1 MLKQLFAASAIAL
14 LPLVSSPAMA
24 EDSKLARTIVIS
36 GHGEVRAAPDFAILS
51 LGVFKNAPTAKEALD
66 ANTEAMNAV
75 IAALKAAGID
85 AKDIQTSN
93 FMVNPR
99 YDYQNDGSAST
110 PISHGFDVSNT
121 VTVIVKQLG
130 DVGRILDQ
138 AVSAGA
144 NQVNSISF
152 GLKKAEM
159 AMDEARKFAVI
170 EAKRKADLLAQASG
184 VTLGNIV
191 TINEGGDAQPQPQFM
206 MREAAGAAKDVPIA
220 QGQQVISSDVTIIWE
235 IK

>member
-1 MLKQLFAASAIAL
+1 MLKQLFAASAIVL
-14 LPLVSSPAMA
+14 LSMPAMA
-24 EDSKLARTIVIS
+24 EDAKLARTIVIS
-36 GHGEVRAAPDFAILS
+36 GHGEVRAAPDFVIVS

-66 ANTEAMNAV
+66 ANTDAMNAV

-121 VTVIVKQLG
+121 VTAIVHKLD

-138 AVSAGA
+138 SVTAGA
-144 NQVNSISF
+144 NQVNGITF
-152 GLKKAEM
+152 GLEKAQV
-159 AMDEARKFAVI
+159 AADEARKSAVM
-170 EAKRKADLLAQASG
+170 EAKRKAELLTQASG

-191 TINEGGDAQPQPQFM
+191 TINEGSEAQPQPQFM
-206 MREAAGAAKDVPIA
+206 MRAEASAAKDVPIA
-220 QGQQVISSDVTIIWE
+220 QGQQLISADVTIIWE